1 MTRIIKRPAAK
12 RDLIEQANFI
22 ALDNLEAALRFLDAA
37 ERTFASL
44 ARLPR
49 IGKSRK
55 VKSYIFADVR
65 QVPITGF
72 EKHLV
77 FYRPIKGGIEILR
90 VLHGARD
97 LRKIIDEENP
107 EIR

>member
-12 RDLIEQANFI
+12 LDLIEQADFI
-22 ALDNLEAALRFLDAA
+22 AQDNLEAALRFLDAV
-37 ERTFASL
+37 EKTFAQL

-55 VKSYIFADVR
+55 VKSRVFSNVR
-65 QVPITGF
+65 QFPITGF
-72 EKHLV
+72 EKYLV
-77 FYRPIKGGIEILR
+77 FYRPIEGGIEVLR

-97 LRKIIDEENP
+97 LNRLFDEEP
-107 EIR
+107 

>member
-12 RDLIEQANFI
+12 QDLIEQADFI
-22 ALDNLEAALRFLDAA
+22 AQDNLEAALRFLDAA
-37 ERTFASL
+37 EKTFDQL

-55 VKSYIFADVR
+55 VKSQVFGVR
-65 QVPITGF
+65 QFPITGF
-72 EKHLV
+72 EKYLV
-77 FYRPIKGGIEILR
+77 FYRQIRGGIEILR

-97 LRKIIDEENP
+97 LNLIIGEEEP
-107 EIR
+107 